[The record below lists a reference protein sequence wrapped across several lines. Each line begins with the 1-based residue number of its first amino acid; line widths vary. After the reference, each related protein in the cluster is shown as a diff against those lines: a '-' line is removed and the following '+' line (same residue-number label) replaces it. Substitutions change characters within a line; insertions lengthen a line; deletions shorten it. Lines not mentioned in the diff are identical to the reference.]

1 VTTPP
6 ARASETLIAENV
18 SKTFRLPHEQ
28 VNSLKER
35 ALHPFRAKRM
45 DPFVALDHVSF
56 SVAGGEFF
64 GIVGRN
70 GSGKS
75 TLLKCLA
82 GIYGTDEGRILLRG
96 RLATFIEL
104 GVGFNPDLTARDNVI
119 INGIMLGL
127 TPTEARGRYDAVMD
141 FAELGEFEHL
151 KLKNYS
157 SGMYVRLAFATMI
170 QVDADI
176 LLIDEVLAVGDV
188 SFQQKCHEVL
198 AEIRKRGRTILFVTH
213 DMHTVEQLCD
223 RAILLERGAPLE
235 LGDSNKVARRYD
247 RLNFER
253 KSDLKRKNEDDPR
266 HGTGEA
272 VVLDAWFEDEHGT
285 RTATVERGRR
295 CTARVLVE
303 LCEPAVDPALGFEFG
318 SEHTPHLAITAEVA
332 AGSFAAG
339 ERIELEAAMVMPFA
353 PGRYTLSPFVRGAD
367 AQGSVMD
374 RRDGWVPVTV
384 IGTRGAGGL
393 VDVPSEV
400 RVRQMVVP

>member
-1 VTTPP
+1 MVTPP
-6 ARASETLIAENV
+6 SSAPETLIAENV

-28 VNSLKER
+28 VHTLKER
-35 ALHPFRAKRM
+35 ALHPFRGKRM
-45 DPFVALDHVSF
+45 DPFTALDDVSF
-56 SVAGGEFF
+56 SVGGGEFF

-82 GIYGTDEGRILLRG
+82 GIYRTDEGRILLRG
-96 RLATFIEL
+96 RMATFIEL
-104 GVGFNPDLTARDNVI
+104 GVGFNPELTARDNVI

-127 TPTEARGRYDAVMD
+127 TPSEARGRYDAVMD
-141 FAELGEFEHL
+141 FAELAEFESL

-198 AEIRKRGRTILFVTH
+198 AQIRKRGRTILFVTH
-213 DMHTVEQLCD
+213 DMHTVEELCD
-223 RAILLERGAPLE
+223 RALLLERGVPLE
-235 LGDSNKVARRYD
+235 LGDPNRVARHYD

-253 KSDLKRKNEDDPR
+253 QGDLKRKNEGDSR

-295 CTARVLVE
+295 CTARVVVE
-303 LCEPAVDPALGFEFG
+303 LCAAAVDPVVGFEFG
-318 SEHTPHLAITAEVA
+318 SEHTPHLAITEEGVP
-332 AGSFAAG
+332 GSFAGG
-339 ERIELEAAMVMPFA
+339 ERLELEAAMVMPFA
-353 PGRYTLSPFVRGAD
+353 PGRYTLSPFVRAAE

-374 RRDGWVPVTV
+374 RRDEWVPITV
-384 IGTRGAGGL
+384 IGTRGGGGL
-393 VDVPSEV
+393 VDVPAEV
-400 RVRQMVVP
+400 RVGQMVVR